1 MYDNLEPEEHV
12 NDLWEDMERL
22 NALYEELM
30 WDTFD
35 TLEFTADYENDR
47 IIIKNKTRRKNKHYF
62 IDNSVLKDSLWKSI
76 YSKENKISFLDM
88 IIINI

>member
-30 WDTFD
+30 CDTFD

-47 IIIKNKTRRKNKHYF
+47 IIIKNKTRSKNK
-62 IDNSVLKDSLWKSI
+62 DSK
-76 YSKENKISFLDM
+76 
-88 IIINI
+88 

>member
-1 MYDNLEPEEHV
+1 MYENLEPEEHV

-47 IIIKNKTRRKNKHYF
+47 IIIKNKTRSKNK
-62 IDNSVLKDSLWKSI
+62 DSK
-76 YSKENKISFLDM
+76 
-88 IIINI
+88 

>member
-47 IIIKNKTRRKNKHYF
+47 IIITNKTRRK
-62 IDNSVLKDSLWKSI
+62 
-76 YSKENKISFLDM
+76 KISGYFFTL
-88 IIINI
+88 